1 MWVNEYLLE
10 VHGETRGLEII
21 ADIDHRYVLFL
32 ALFSELTCSSVYQ
45 RFLRILGYDDSQMV
59 ATLLNGLATIRKL

>member
-10 VHGETRGLEII
+10 VHRETRGLEII

-32 ALFSELTCSSVYQ
+32 PSHPKFIQS
-45 RFLRILGYDDSQMV
+45 
-59 ATLLNGLATIRKL
+59 NTIH